1 MQAIAQVLKAW
12 ENRGAVRPFFIGI
25 GGGSAA
31 GKSTLAGELA
41 EHLVP
46 LGVEVVS
53 QDRFFKKPA
62 EMPTYFSAINQG
74 DRPAYNEP
82 DSFKR
87 EEMLSYCRDLNSGD
101 VVILEGILVLW
112 FAELRA
118 LMDCKIYIDA
128 DADERIIRRI
138 RRNMKSLADYDPIT
152 DYYLES
158 VRFQHE
164 EYNAPTREYADMV
177 IPGGMAETAE
187 RRQIAG
193 ELCAT
198 IAAHPGFGCSRA

>member
-1 MQAIAQVLKAW
+1 MATIEAALEGWQR
-12 ENRGAVRPFFIGI
+12 RGGKRPFFIGM

-31 GKSTLAGELA
+31 GKSTLAAVLA
-41 EHLVP
+41 ERLAP
-46 LGVEVVS
+46 LRVEMIG
-53 QDRFFKKPA
+53 QDRFFKRP
-62 EMPTYFSAINQG
+62 EDMPKYYSGIHG
-74 DRPAYNEP
+74 DYRPAYNEP
-82 DSFKR
+82 DSFKQ
-87 EEMLSYCRDLNSGD
+87 EELFAYCRGVAGGK

-138 RRNMKSLADYDPIT
+138 RRNMKSLADYDSIT
-152 DYYLES
+152 DYYLEA

-187 RRQIAG
+187 RRQIAE
-193 ELCAT
+193 ELCAA
-198 IAAHPGFGCSRA
+198 IAAHPSFGCSRA